1 MAKHE
6 TLRAHAE
13 ACELRAAR
21 LSSEIATQLMRPSAE
36 RSPVTEALE
45 DLARLRVEVEQ
56 LVMRLRSEIGLR
68 GDKGL
73 RRATLQQTTERYC
86 KVMRSRLR
94 MWERVVEAVRPC
106 IADGDW
112 PLTPPPRPRHDLG
125 AAEEAVMSR
134 VFTRAHHAINPVP
147 QAAEAEALGCFADIP
162 LNVGRFLA
170 NAHLARRLLMARRH
184 KGPTRF
190 LDVGCGGGV
199 KVVLAAELFDEAR
212 GLEYDPGYVEAAGRT
227 FAAMRAMRCGVVH
240 ADGLTYGGYGDFDV
254 IYFYQPMQNV
264 EQLHRLEEQIAT
276 TARPGTLLIA
286 PYNNFIA
293 RAPELGCLPVRE
305 SVYVLGLP
313 EGEVDALV
321 AEVRHIGPDIVDPD
335 STIPSDAGWLRPLW
349 LACQANG
356 FNPA

>member
-1 MAKHE
+1 MAKHD

-21 LSSEIATQLMRPSAE
+21 LSSEIIAQLVSPAVE
-36 RSPVTEALE
+36 RAPVNEALAE
-45 DLARLRVEVEQ
+45 LFRLRVEVDQ
-56 LVMRLRSEIGLR
+56 LVLRLRSEVGLR

-86 KVMRSRLR
+86 KVMRNRLR
-94 MWERVVEAVRPC
+94 FWDRVVAAAEQC
-106 IADGDW
+106 LSGEEW
-112 PLTPPPRPRHDLG
+112 PLTPPPPPRYDLG

-184 KGPTRF
+184 KGPARF

-212 GLEYDPGYVEAAGRT
+212 GLEYDAGYVEAAQRT
-227 FAAMRAMRCGVVH
+227 FSAMRALRCGVVH
-240 ADGLTYGGYGDFDV
+240 ADGLTYEGYGDFDV
-254 IYFYQPMQNV
+254 IYFYQPMSDV
-264 EQLHRLEEQIAT
+264 DQLHRLEERIAT

-286 PYNNFIA
+286 PYNNFIT

-313 EGEVDALV
+313 GHEVDALT

-356 FNPA
+356 FNPG